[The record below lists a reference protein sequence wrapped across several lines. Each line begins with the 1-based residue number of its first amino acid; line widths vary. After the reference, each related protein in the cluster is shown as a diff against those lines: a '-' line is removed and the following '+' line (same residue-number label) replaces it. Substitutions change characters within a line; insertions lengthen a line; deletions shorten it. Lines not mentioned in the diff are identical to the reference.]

1 MSDTIAKRL
10 VVRGRVQGVGFRN
23 FVLVHARRLGLDGF
37 VRNRKDGSVEAL
49 CVGAQAQVE
58 ELITLCHEGPTASKV
73 DSVDVEPAQG
83 ITDKGFK
90 QLPTV

>member
-1 MSDTIAKRL
+1 MEPIAKRL
-10 VVRGRVQGVGFRN
+10 IVRGRVQGVGFRN
-23 FVLVHARRLGLDGF
+23 FVLVHARRIGVDGF

-49 CVGAQAQVE
+49 CVGTEAQVQ
-58 ELITLCHEGPTASKV
+58 ELIAACHEGPPASQV
-73 DSVDVEPAQG
+73 DSVDVESAQG